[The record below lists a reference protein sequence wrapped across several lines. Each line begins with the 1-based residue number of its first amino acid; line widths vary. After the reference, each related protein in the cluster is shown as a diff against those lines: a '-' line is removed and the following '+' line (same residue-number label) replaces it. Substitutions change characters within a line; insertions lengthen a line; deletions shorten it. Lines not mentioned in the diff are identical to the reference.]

1 MGTVVLSVDA
11 ELAWGF
17 HDKSSPPMARIAAA
31 REGWRALLDVFDEHE
46 LPATWAVVGHLFLS
60 SCDGSHPDIPAPPG
74 WFSAERDGDLADEVL
89 FCAPELVGD
98 IGRADT
104 EHDLGIHTFSHVQ
117 FGALETTAALA
128 RTEIELAVDVARQA
142 GFDPASFVFP
152 RNDVGHRSEL
162 ADSPILCYRGVRPT
176 DGGGLGSR
184 SGKVRAAA
192 FGPTA
197 PPLVEPSIDEF
208 GLVDV
213 PASLYLYGFQGVGC
227 RMASL
232 LREDPVVAA
241 VRSGLDAAAERD
253 GVLHL
258 WLHPNN
264 LVTERDHER
273 LGQVCELVA
282 RYRDE
287 TDVAVETMRSVARRT
302 LAARSDTAG
311 DDPTPADPQ
320 SP

>member
-17 HDKSSPPMARIAAA
+17 HDKASPPMDRVQAG
-31 REGWRALLDVFDEHE
+31 REGWRAALETFDEHD

-60 SCDGSHPDIPAPPG
+60 NCDGSHPDIPAPSG
-74 WFSAERDGDLADEVL
+74 WFLAEREGKLAGREL

-98 IGRADT
+98 IGRADAD
-104 EHDLGIHTFSHVQ
+104 HDLGIHTFSHVQ
-117 FGALETTAALA
+117 FGALETTASLA

-142 GFDPASFVFP
+142 GFDPVSFVFP
-152 RNDVGHRSEL
+152 RNDVGHRAEL
-162 ADSPILCYRGVRPT
+162 ADSPMRCYRGVRPT
-176 DGGGLGSR
+176 SRGGLEGR
-184 SGKVRAAA
+184 GGKVRAAA
-192 FGPTA
+192 LGPTA
-197 PPLVEPSIDEF
+197 PPLVEPRIDEF

-213 PASLYLYGFQGVGC
+213 PASLYLYGFQGIGRRVAG
-227 RMASL
+227 L
-232 LREDPVVAA
+232 LREDPVVGA

-264 LVTERDHER
+264 LVTDRDHER
-273 LGQVCELVA
+273 LRQVCELVA

-287 TDVAVETMRSVARRT
+287 KGVGVETMRSVANRT
-302 LAARSDTAG
+302 LSARSDPGG
-311 DDPTPADPQ
+311 DEPTPTDPQ